1 VAVEAGFGASVQS
14 VAFAGST
21 SLNFYSPPIITAP
34 SLTVSDRCS
43 GRLWINNGGNQA
55 FSATI
60 KFSFFDYDP
69 HTGAETLLGESAV
82 SGKTKVDKHIAK
94 RLVTPRGTVIT
105 NTTPAVGHL
114 LHIRVAVTV
123 YGTANNASIMFNSP
137 WGTQGDSAGFLPAP
151 RAAKWVFAASATTP
165 DATITA
171 PTAVP
176 PNTAGNVASVKA
188 ISGAT
193 YTWGI
198 TGGVITSGQGTA
210 QIIWTS
216 GGTGQAILT
225 ADVSKE
231 CSSSASATVIIG
243 AAAPPPD
250 SILVSV
256 TCVAGIPARILG
268 NGAAGALY
276 SIEASED
283 LIAWTELGSTTADG
297 VGAFIFDDAD
307 WGTLPARF
315 YRAVAQ

>member
-1 VAVEAGFGASVQS
+1 
-14 VAFAGST
+14 
-21 SLNFYSPPIITAP
+21 
-34 SLTVSDRCS
+34 
-43 GRLWINNGGNQA
+43 
-55 FSATI
+55 
-60 KFSFFDYDP
+60 
-69 HTGAETLLGESAV
+69 
-82 SGKTKVDKHIAK
+82 
-94 RLVTPRGTVIT
+94 
-105 NTTPAVGHL
+105 
-114 LHIRVAVTV
+114 
-123 YGTANNASIMFNSP
+123 
-137 WGTQGDSAGFLPAP
+137 
-151 RAAKWVFAASATTP
+151 
-165 DATITA
+165 
-171 PTAVP
+171 
-176 PNTAGNVASVKA
+176 VKA

>member
-1 VAVEAGFGASVQS
+1 
-14 VAFAGST
+14 
-21 SLNFYSPPIITAP
+21 LDFYSPPIITAP
-34 SLTVSDRCS
+34 SLNTSDRCS
-43 GRLWINNGGNQA
+43 GRLWITNGGNQA

-69 HTGAETLLGESAV
+69 HTGAETLLAESGL
-82 SGKTKVDKHIAK
+82 SGKTKVDKRTAK
-94 RLVTPRGTVIT
+94 RLVTTRGTVIT
-105 NTTPAVGHL
+105 NTTPGVGHL

-123 YGTANNASIMFNSP
+123 DGTASKASIMFNAP
-137 WGTQGDSAGFLPAP
+137 WGLKGDSTGFLPQP

-171 PTAVP
+171 PAAVP
-176 PNTAGNVASVKA
+176 PNTSGNVASVKA
-188 ISGAT
+188 ISGAN
-193 YTWGI
+193 YTWTV

-216 GGTGQAILT
+216 GDTGTAILT

-250 SILVSV
+250 SILVSI

-268 NGAAGALY
+268 NGAAGAAY
-276 SIEASED
+276 TIEASED
-283 LIAWTELGSTTADG
+283 LIAWEELGSTTADG
-297 VGAFIFDDAD
+297 VGAFIFNDAD